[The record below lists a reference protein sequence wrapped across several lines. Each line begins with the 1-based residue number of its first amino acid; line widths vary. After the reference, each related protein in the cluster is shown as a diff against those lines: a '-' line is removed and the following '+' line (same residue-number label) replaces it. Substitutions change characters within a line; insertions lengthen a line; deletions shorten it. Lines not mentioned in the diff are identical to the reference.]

1 MSIATRNNRIDYVEF
16 SAPTPEGLTQA
27 RKFYGEAFGWEYKS
41 WGPGYADTQS
51 SGVASGIGVSN
62 QAPLAV
68 IYFADLEDAR
78 AHILAAGGVLVKDI
92 FAFPGGRRFHFKDP
106 AGNELAVWSDIG
118 GEKL

>member
-1 MSIATRNNRIDYVEF
+1 MSRTTRNNRIDYVEF
-16 SAPTPEGLTQA
+16 SAPTPEALAGA

-41 WGPGYADTQS
+41 WGPAYADTQS

-62 QAPLAV
+62 QAPLVV

-78 AHILAAGGVLVKDI
+78 ARVLAAGGVLVKDI

-106 AGNELAVWSDIG
+106 AGNELAAWSEIG
-118 GEKL
+118 GEKI